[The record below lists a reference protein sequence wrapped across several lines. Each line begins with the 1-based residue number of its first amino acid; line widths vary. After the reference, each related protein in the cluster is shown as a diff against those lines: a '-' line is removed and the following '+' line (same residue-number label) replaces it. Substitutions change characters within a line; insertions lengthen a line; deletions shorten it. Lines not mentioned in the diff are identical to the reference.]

1 MINKVN
7 NFEQNSLYKNLKK
20 SVKPLD
26 KFIQSQE
33 NLSHTRFIQDTVTN
47 WVPKAL
53 FARSIADFGDM
64 SFLEFLESGIF
75 YFAPP
80 LIGEFLL
87 RRKMLPNIMPGKIAK
102 NPHLTDS
109 IENIL
114 KNKELQKGGINKRI
128 IAAKTALVAGCICV
142 PVAEYMLSFAKNLF
156 TLKVFKKSNF
166 DNIANLDKTN
176 KEDVEQQKKVERN
189 AKKNLKKGALLSLGG
204 FGAAAVI
211 AAYGHKSDAAQ
222 KLFKTILE
230 PADLVTKVFPKIKGS
245 KFDKFLHEYTK
256 LDFDSKDGKL
266 ALSKGQ
272 LALTAISGLFGY
284 SAAAKDRGKLDF
296 LEVWTRVPL
305 VVFYTIFGSSMFDYA
320 FKKYLIRNN
329 KFPDLIQKISS
340 GDMHIPSRKEL
351 PDIAQRIA
359 KNKNLNPQD
368 VMNRLVKEKAF
379 VTAVPY
385 AFALLF
391 MGFSLAAIT
400 RLWTQFRYNQQTKKQ
415 AGTAQPFVKPSFTAF
430 YNKKV

>member
-7 NFEQNSLYKNLKK
+7 NFEQNTLYKNLKK

-53 FARSIADFGDM
+53 FARSVADFGDM

-80 LIGEFLL
+80 LIGEHLL
-87 RRKMLPNIMPGKIAK
+87 RKKLLPAVIPDKTIK
-102 NPHLTDS
+102 NPALTDS
-109 IENIL
+109 LSSIL
-114 KNKELQKGGINKRI
+114 KNKELQKGGLDKRI
-128 IAAKTALVAGCICV
+128 IAAKTALVVGCLCV

-176 KEDVEQQKKVERN
+176 KEDAEQQKKVEQN

-204 FGAAAVI
+204 LWASVLI
-211 AAYGHKSDAAQ
+211 ARYGHKSDTAQ

-230 PADLVTKVFPKIKGS
+230 PADLVTKLFPKIKNS

-284 SAAAKDRGKLDF
+284 SAAAKDRGTLDF

-305 VVFYTIFGSSMFDYA
+305 VVFYTIFGSSLFDYG
-320 FKKYLIRNN
+320 FKKYLIKNN
-329 KFPDLIQKISS
+329 KYPDLLQKTSA
-340 GDMHIPSRKEL
+340 GDIHIPSRKEL
-351 PDIAQRIA
+351 PEIAQRIA
-359 KNKNLNPQD
+359 KNKNLNAQD
-368 VMNRLVKEKAF
+368 VMNKLVKQKAII
-379 VTAVPY
+379 TGIPY
-385 AFALLF
+385 AFSLLF
-391 MGFSLAAIT
+391 MGFTLAGIT
-400 RLWTQFRYNQQTKKQ
+400 RLWTQYRYNQ
-415 AGTAQPFVKPSFTAF
+415 
-430 YNKKV
+430 